1 MRGKIHILISRLLQ
15 ACLVASLL
23 AGCTKVVP
31 DDSFEQKSR
40 IGFNTAMTKAAVGY
54 PTDSKFISTAYSI
67 ASTGSW
73 NDAASRP
80 NKPIIDEEEVSYIE
94 AERYWSTSKP
104 HYWDANFKYTFFSY
118 SPSSLKGKVDV
129 STDGV
134 KISNWDVEADDT
146 KDIEILVADIA
157 KDKTKNESFSGYS
170 GVPTNFRQK
179 LSKLSFNMGI
189 SRDAEAGTKVTLLGI
204 KIGYICT
211 RGNYSKGGYTD
222 DVWTVVEDSRKTGTS
237 GTSVFNVFSGSQAL
251 STETYFNPDS
261 KLIIP
266 QSLLQS
272 GTYHPTLI
280 VEYQIQVGE
289 GKVETKTAE
298 CYFDINL
305 RQESWEKGMEYTYTI
320 HIGVGQYPI
329 EFAGTVADWSAVDNG
344 KVNIGEVNFGE

>member
-1 MRGKIHILISRLLQ
+1 MRGKIHILIFRLIQ
-15 ACLVASLL
+15 TCLVASLL

-54 PTDSKFISTAYSI
+54 PIKSKFISTAYTI

-73 NDAASRP
+73 DNDRASATP
-80 NKPIIDEEEVSYIE
+80 LINEEEVSYNNTE
-94 AERYWSTSKP
+94 KYWSTSTP
-104 HYWDANFKYTFFSY
+104 HYWDANYKYTFFSY
-118 SPSSLKGKVDV
+118 SPSSLKGKVGV
-129 STDGV
+129 SKDGV
-134 KISNWDVEADDT
+134 AIPNWDVEADDT

-179 LSKLSFNMGI
+179 LSKLSFKMRI
-189 SRDAEAGTKVTLLGI
+189 SEYAANNTKVTLREI
-204 KIGYICT
+204 KVSHICT
-211 RGNYSKGGYTD
+211 RGNYSKGGYAD
-222 DVWTVVEDSRKTGTS
+222 DVWTVVEGSRKTGTT
-237 GTSVFNVFSGSQAL
+237 GTSVFTVFTGSQEL
-251 STETYFNPDS
+251 STESDFNPDS

-272 GTYHPTLI
+272 GDYHPTLI

-305 RQESWEKGMEYTYTI
+305 RQESWVMGMEYTYTI

-329 EFAGTVADWSAVDNG
+329 EFDGSVDAWNVVNNG
-344 KVNIGEVNFGE
+344 EVNIGEIL

>member
-1 MRGKIHILISRLLQ
+1 MRGNIHILISRLIQ
-15 ACLVASLL
+15 TCLTASLL

-134 KISNWDVEADDT
+134 KISKWNVEADDT

-157 KDKTKNESFSGYS
+157 IDKTKNESSSGYS

-189 SRDAEAGTKVTLLGI
+189 SEDAEKDKKVTLLGI
-204 KIGYICT
+204 KIVDVCT
-211 RGNYSKGGYTD
+211 QGNYSKGGYAD
-222 DVWTVVEDSRKTGTS
+222 DAWTVVEGSRKTGTS
-237 GTSVFNVFSGSQAL
+237 GTSVFTVFSGSREL
-251 STETYFNPDS
+251 SKTDFFPAS

-272 GTYHPTLI
+272 GKYHPKLI
-280 VEYQIQVGE
+280 VEYEIQVGK
-289 GKVETKTAE
+289 GAPETKSAE

-305 RQESWEKGMEYTYTI
+305 RQESWEKGMEYTYII

-329 EFAGTVADWSAVDNG
+329 EFDGSVDAWNVVNNG
-344 KVNIGEVNFGE
+344 EVNIG

>member
-15 ACLVASLL
+15 TCVVASLL
-23 AGCTKVVP
+23 VGCTKVVP

-54 PTDSKFISTAYSI
+54 PTTSTFISKAYFI

-73 NDAASRP
+73 DNVSDRAGA
-80 NKPIIDEEEVSYIE
+80 KVLIDEEEVSYDNTKK
-94 AERYWSTSKP
+94 YWSTTTR
-104 HYWDANFKYTFFSY
+104 HYWDNYKYTFFSY
-118 SPSSLKGKVDV
+118 SPSSLKGKVSV

-134 KISNWDVEADDT
+134 AISSWDVEADAT
-146 KDIEILVADIA
+146 EILVADIA
-157 KDKTKNESFSGYS
+157 KDKTKNESFSRYS

-179 LSKLSFNMGI
+179 LSKLSFKMGK
-189 SRDAEAGTKVTLLGI
+189 SPDAEEGKKVTLLGI
-204 KIGYICT
+204 KVSDICT

-222 DVWTVVEDSRKTGTS
+222 DAWTVVEGSRKTGTS
-237 GTSVFNVFSGSQAL
+237 GTSVFTVFSGSQEL

-272 GTYHPTLI
+272 GSYHPKLI
-280 VEYQIQVGE
+280 VEYQIQVGK
-289 GKVETKTAE
+289 GAVETKTAE
-298 CYFDINL
+298 CHFDINL
-305 RQESWEKGMEYTYTI
+305 RQESWVMGMEYTYTI

-329 EFAGTVADWSAVDNG
+329 EFDGSVDAWNVVNNG
-344 KVNIGEVNFGE
+344 EVNIG

>member
-1 MRGKIHILISRLLQ
+1 MRRNIHIILSRLLQ
-15 ACLVASLL
+15 TCLIASLL

-40 IGFNTAMTKAAVGY
+40 IGFNTAMTKAAGVY
-54 PTDSKFISTAYSI
+54 PTTSKFISTAYSI

-94 AERYWSTSKP
+94 EERYWSTSKP
-104 HYWDANFKYTFFSY
+104 HYWDANRKYTFFSY

-134 KISNWDVEADDT
+134 AISNWNVEADT
-146 KDIEILVADIA
+146 TEILVADIA

-179 LSKLSFNMGI
+179 LSKLSFKMGI
-189 SRDAEAGTKVTLLGI
+189 PRNDEAGTKVTLLGI
-204 KIGYICT
+204 KIVGICT
-211 RGNYSKGGYTD
+211 MGNYSKGGYAD
-222 DVWTVVEDSRKTGTS
+222 DAWTVVEGSRKTGTPE
-237 GTSVFNVFSGSQAL
+237 TSVFTVFSGSEVL
-251 STETYFNPDS
+251 STENYFNPDS

-272 GTYHPTLI
+272 GSYHPKLI
-280 VEYQIQVGE
+280 VKYDIQVG
-289 GKVETKTAE
+289 GAVETKTAE

-305 RQESWEKGMEYTYTI
+305 RQESWVMGMEYTYTI
-320 HIGVGQYPI
+320 HIGIGQYPI
-329 EFAGTVADWSAVDNG
+329 EFDGTVDNWNVVNNG
-344 KVNIGEVNFGE
+344 EVNIG

>member
-1 MRGKIHILISRLLQ
+1 MRKNIHIILSQLLQ
-15 ACLVASLL
+15 ACLIAGLL

-54 PTDSKFISTAYSI
+54 PTGSRFISKAYSI
-67 ASTGSW
+67 VNTGSW
-73 NDAASRP
+73 DNASDRAYATE
-80 NKPIIDEEEVSYIE
+80 IINEEEVSYIE
-94 AERYWSTSKP
+94 AERYWSTSTA
-104 HYWDANFKYTFFSY
+104 HYWDANRKYTFFSY
-118 SPSSLKGKVDV
+118 SPSSLKGTKVSV

-134 KISNWDVEADDT
+134 AISNWDVEADAT
-146 KDIEILVADIA
+146 EILVADIA

-204 KIGYICT
+204 KVSYICT

-222 DVWTVVEDSRKTGTS
+222 DTWTVVEASRKTGTS
-237 GTSVFNVFSGSQAL
+237 GTSVFTVFSGSQEL
-251 STETYFNPDS
+251 STETYFKPAS

-272 GTYHPTLI
+272 GSYHPTLI
-280 VEYQIQVGE
+280 VEYQIQVGD
-289 GKVETKTAE
+289 GAIETKTAE
-298 CYFDINL
+298 CHFDINL
-305 RQESWEKGMEYTYTI
+305 RQESWVMGMEYTYTI

-329 EFAGTVADWSAVDNG
+329 EFDGSVDNWNVVNNG
-344 KVNIGEVNFGE
+344 EVNIG

>member
-1 MRGKIHILISRLLQ
+1 MRKNIHIILSRLFQ
-15 ACLVASLL
+15 ACLIAGLL
-23 AGCTKVVP
+23 VGCTKVVP

-54 PTDSKFISTAYSI
+54 PTTSKFISKAYYI
-67 ASTGSW
+67 ASPGSW
-73 NDAASRP
+73 DNTSDRAAATVLI
-80 NKPIIDEEEVSYIE
+80 NEEEVSYDNTE
-94 AERYWSTSKP
+94 KYWSTTTA
-104 HYWDANFKYTFFSY
+104 HYWDANLKYTFFSY
-118 SPSSLKGKVDV
+118 SPSSLKGTKVSV

-134 KISNWDVEADDT
+134 AISNWDVEADAT
-146 KDIEILVADIA
+146 EILVADIA

-189 SRDAEAGTKVTLLGI
+189 SRAAETGTKVTLLGI
-204 KIGYICT
+204 KIVDICT
-211 RGNYSKGGYTD
+211 QGNYSKGGCTD
-222 DVWTVVEDSRKTGTS
+222 DAWTVVEGSRKTGTS
-237 GTSVFNVFSGSQAL
+237 TFTIFSGSKEL
-251 STETYFNPDS
+251 STENYFIPAS

-272 GTYHPTLI
+272 GDYHPKLI
-280 VEYQIQVGE
+280 VKYDIQVGN
-289 GKVETKTAE
+289 GDVETKTAE

-329 EFAGTVADWSAVDNG
+329 EFDGTVSDWNVIDNG
-344 KVNIGEVNFGE
+344 EINIG

>member
-15 ACLVASLL
+15 TCLVASLL

-54 PTDSKFISTAYSI
+54 PKESKFISTAYTI

-73 NDAASRP
+73 DNASDRASATMLI
-80 NKPIIDEEEVSYIE
+80 NEEEVSFIE
-94 AERYWSTSKP
+94 AENYWRTKNE
-104 HYWDANFKYTFFSY
+104 HYWVANFKYTFFSY
-118 SPSSLKGKVDV
+118 SPSSLKGTKVRV

-134 KISNWDVEADDT
+134 AISNWDVEADAR
-146 KDIEILVADIA
+146 EILVADIA

-179 LSKLSFNMGI
+179 LSKLSFNMSI

-204 KIGYICT
+204 KIVGICT

-222 DVWTVVEDSRKTGTS
+222 NAWTVDEASRKTGAT
-237 GTSVFNVFSGSQAL
+237 GTSVFNVFSGSQEL
-251 STETYFNPDS
+251 SNKTYFNPAS

-272 GTYHPTLI
+272 GSYHPTLI
-280 VEYQIQVGE
+280 VEYKIQVGE
-289 GKVETKTAE
+289 GAVETKTAE
-298 CYFDINL
+298 CHFDINL
-305 RQESWEKGMEYTYTI
+305 RQESWVMGMEYTYTI

-329 EFAGTVADWSAVDNG
+329 EFDGSVDAWNVVNNG
-344 KVNIGEVNFGE
+344 EVNIG

>member
-1 MRGKIHILISRLLQ
+1 MRKNIHIILSRLFQ
-15 ACLVASLL
+15 ACLIAGLL
-23 AGCTKVVP
+23 VGCTKVVP

-54 PTDSKFISTAYSI
+54 PTTSKFISTAYTI

-73 NDAASRP
+73 DNASDRAGAAVLI
-80 NKPIIDEEEVSYIE
+80 NEEEVSYNNTE
-94 AERYWSTSKP
+94 KYWSTTETA
-104 HYWDANFKYTFFSY
+104 HYWDANRKYTFFSY
-118 SPSSLKGKVDV
+118 SPSSLKGKVSV

-134 KISNWDVEADDT
+134 AISNWDVETDAT
-146 KDIEILVADIA
+146 EILVADIA

-179 LSKLSFNMGI
+179 LSKLSFKMRI
-189 SRDAEAGTKVTLLGI
+189 SEYAASDTKVTLREI
-204 KIGYICT
+204 KVSHICT

-237 GTSVFNVFSGSQAL
+237 GTSVFTVFSGNQAL
-251 STETYFNPDS
+251 SNESDSNPDS

-272 GTYHPTLI
+272 GDYHPKLI
-280 VEYQIQVGE
+280 VKYDIQVGN
-289 GKVETKTAE
+289 GDVETKTAE

-305 RQESWEKGMEYTYTI
+305 RQESWVMGMEYTYTI

-329 EFAGTVADWSAVDNG
+329 EFDGTVDAWNVVNNG
-344 KVNIGEVNFGE
+344 EVNIG

>member
-1 MRGKIHILISRLLQ
+1 MRSKIHILISRLLQ
-15 ACLVASLL
+15 TCLVASLL

-54 PTDSKFISTAYSI
+54 PKESKFISTAYTI

-73 NDAASRP
+73 DNASDRTGATKLI
-80 NKPIIDEEEVSYIE
+80 NEEEVSFIE
-94 AERYWSTSKP
+94 AENYWSTTTAR
-104 HYWDANFKYTFFSY
+104 YWDANYKYTFFSY
-118 SPSSLKGKVDV
+118 SPSSLKDKVDV

-134 KISNWDVEADDT
+134 AISNWDVEADAR
-146 KDIEILVADIA
+146 EILVADIA

-179 LSKLSFNMGI
+179 LSKLSFKMGI
-189 SRDAEAGTKVTLLGI
+189 SQYAESGANVTLLGI
-204 KIGYICT
+204 KIVDICT

-222 DVWTVVEDSRKTGTS
+222 NAWTVVEASRKTGTT
-237 GTSVFNVFSGSQAL
+237 GTSVFTVFSGSQEL
-251 STETYFNPDS
+251 STEKYFKPAS

-272 GTYHPTLI
+272 GSYHPTLI
-280 VEYQIQVGE
+280 VEYKIQVGE
-289 GKVETKTAE
+289 GAIETKTAE
-298 CYFDINL
+298 CHFDINL
-305 RQESWEKGMEYTYTI
+305 RQESWVMGMEYTYTI

-329 EFAGTVADWSAVDNG
+329 EFDGSVDAWNVVNNG
-344 KVNIGEVNFGE
+344 EVNIG

>member
-1 MRGKIHILISRLLQ
+1 MRKNIHIILSRLIQ
-15 ACLVASLL
+15 TCLVASLL

-54 PTDSKFISTAYSI
+54 PTTSTFISTAYFI

-73 NDAASRP
+73 DNASDRA
-80 NKPIIDEEEVSYIE
+80 NADVRINEEEVSYNNTE
-94 AERYWSTSKP
+94 KYWSTTTRY
-104 HYWDANFKYTFFSY
+104 YWDNYKYTFFSY
-118 SPSSLKGKVDV
+118 SPSSLKGSKVRV

-134 KISNWDVEADDT
+134 AISNWDVEADAT
-146 KDIEILVADIA
+146 TEILVADIA

-189 SRDAEAGTKVTLLGI
+189 SRYAVAGTKVTLLGI
-204 KIGYICT
+204 KIVGICT
-211 RGNYSKGGYTD
+211 RGDYNKGGYTD
-222 DVWTVVEDSRKTGTS
+222 DAWTVVEASRKTGTT
-237 GTSVFNVFSGSQAL
+237 GTSVFNVFSGSQEL
-251 STETYFNPDS
+251 STESHFIPAS

-272 GTYHPTLI
+272 GSYHPQLI
-280 VEYQIQVGE
+280 VEYQIQVG
-289 GKVETKTAE
+289 GKGAVETKTAE

-329 EFAGTVADWSAVDNG
+329 EFDATVDNWSTINNG
-344 KVNIGEVNFGE
+344 EVNIGEIL

>member
-1 MRGKIHILISRLLQ
+1 MRKNIHIILSQLLQ
-15 ACLVASLL
+15 ACLIAGLL

-54 PTDSKFISTAYSI
+54 PTGSKFISTAYTI

-73 NDAASRP
+73 DNASDRAGATVLI
-80 NKPIIDEEEVSYIE
+80 NEEEVSYNNTE
-94 AERYWSTSKP
+94 KYWSTTTA
-104 HYWDANFKYTFFSY
+104 HYWDANYKYTFFSY
-118 SPSSLKGKVDV
+118 SPSSLKGTKVSV

-134 KISNWDVEADDT
+134 AISNWDVEADAT
-146 KDIEILVADIA
+146 EILVADIA

-189 SRDAEAGTKVTLLGI
+189 SRDAEAGTKVTLRGI
-204 KIGYICT
+204 KIVGICT

-222 DVWTVVEDSRKTGTS
+222 DTWTVVEASRKTGTT
-237 GTSVFNVFSGSQAL
+237 GTSVFNVFSGSQEL
-251 STETYFNPDS
+251 STETYFKPAS

-272 GTYHPTLI
+272 GSYHPTLI

-289 GKVETKTAE
+289 GAIKTKTAE
-298 CYFDINL
+298 CHFDINL
-305 RQESWEKGMEYTYTI
+305 RQESWVMGMEYTYTI

-329 EFAGTVADWSAVDNG
+329 EFDGSVDPWNVVNNG
-344 KVNIGEVNFGE
+344 EVNIG

>member
-15 ACLVASLL
+15 TCLVASLL

-54 PTDSKFISTAYSI
+54 PKESKFISTAYTI

-73 NDAASRP
+73 DNASDRTGATKLI
-80 NKPIIDEEEVSYIE
+80 NEEEVSFIE
-94 AERYWSTSKP
+94 AENYWSTTTAR
-104 HYWDANFKYTFFSY
+104 YWDANYKYTFFSY
-118 SPSSLKGKVDV
+118 SPSSLKGTKVSV

-134 KISNWDVEADDT
+134 AISNWDVEADAR
-146 KDIEILVADIA
+146 EILVADIA

-204 KIGYICT
+204 KIVGICT

-222 DVWTVVEDSRKTGTS
+222 NAWTVVEASRKTGAT
-237 GTSVFNVFSGSQAL
+237 GTSVFNVFSGSQEL
-251 STETYFNPDS
+251 STETYFKPAS

-272 GTYHPTLI
+272 GSYHPTLI
-280 VEYQIQVGE
+280 VEYKIQVGE
-289 GKVETKTAE
+289 GAIETKTAE
-298 CYFDINL
+298 CHFDINL
-305 RQESWEKGMEYTYTI
+305 RQESWVMGMEYTYTI

-329 EFAGTVADWSAVDNG
+329 EFDGSVDAWNVVNNG
-344 KVNIGEVNFGE
+344 EVNIG

>member
-15 ACLVASLL
+15 TCVVASLL

-54 PTDSKFISTAYSI
+54 PTTSKFISTAYFI

-73 NDAASRP
+73 DNASDREGAT
-80 NKPIIDEEEVSYIE
+80 KLIKEEEVSYDNKE
-94 AERYWSTSKP
+94 KYWSTTTRY
-104 HYWDANFKYTFFSY
+104 YWDNYKYTFFSY
-118 SPSSLKGKVDV
+118 SPSSLKGTKVSV

-134 KISNWDVEADDT
+134 AISNWDVEADAR
-146 KDIEILVADIA
+146 EILVADIA

-189 SRDAEAGTKVTLLGI
+189 SLDAEAGTKVTLLGI
-204 KIGYICT
+204 KIVGICT

-222 DVWTVVEDSRKTGTS
+222 NSWIVVEDSRKTGTT
-237 GTSVFNVFSGSQAL
+237 GTSVFTVFSGSQEL
-251 STETYFNPDS
+251 STESYFNPDS

-272 GTYHPTLI
+272 GSYHPTLI
-280 VEYQIQVGE
+280 VEYKIQVGE
-289 GKVETKTAE
+289 GAVETKTAE
-298 CYFDINL
+298 CHFDINL
-305 RQESWEKGMEYTYTI
+305 RQESWVMGMEYTYTI

-329 EFAGTVADWSAVDNG
+329 EFDGSVDAWNVVNNG
-344 KVNIGEVNFGE
+344 EVNIG

>member
-15 ACLVASLL
+15 TCVVASLL

-54 PTDSKFISTAYSI
+54 PTGSKFISTAYTI
-67 ASTGSW
+67 ASTKTW
-73 NDAASRP
+73 DNASDRAGATLL
-80 NKPIIDEEEVSYIE
+80 IDEEEVSYNVTE
-94 AERYWSTSKP
+94 KYWSTTTAR
-104 HYWDANFKYTFFSY
+104 YWDANYKYTFFSY
-118 SPSSLKGKVDV
+118 SPSSLKDKVDV

-134 KISNWDVEADDT
+134 AISNWDVEADAT
-146 KDIEILVADIA
+146 TEILVADIA

-179 LSKLSFNMGI
+179 LSKLSFKMRI
-189 SRDAEAGTKVTLLGI
+189 SEYAANNTKVTLREI
-204 KIGYICT
+204 KLSHICT
-211 RGNYSKGGYTD
+211 RGNYSKGGYAD
-222 DVWTVVEDSRKTGTS
+222 DVWTVVEGSRKTGTT
-237 GTSVFNVFSGSQAL
+237 GTSVFTVFTGSQEL
-251 STETYFNPDS
+251 STESDFNPDS

-272 GTYHPTLI
+272 GSYHPTLI
-280 VEYQIQVGE
+280 VEYKIQVGE
-289 GKVETKTAE
+289 GAVETKTAK

-329 EFAGTVADWSAVDNG
+329 EFDATVDNWSTINNG
-344 KVNIGEVNFGE
+344 EVNIGEIL

>member
-1 MRGKIHILISRLLQ
+1 MRNNIHIILSRLFQ
-15 ACLVASLL
+15 ACLIASLL

-54 PTDSKFISTAYSI
+54 PTTSKFISTAYTI

-73 NDAASRP
+73 DNASDRAGAT
-80 NKPIIDEEEVSYIE
+80 KIIDAEEVSYNGTE
-94 AERYWSTSKP
+94 KYWSTSTA
-104 HYWDANFKYTFFSY
+104 HYWDANYKYTFFSY
-118 SPSSLKGKVDV
+118 SPSSLKGKVSV

-134 KISNWDVEADDT
+134 AISNWNVEADAT
-146 KDIEILVADIA
+146 EILVADIA

-179 LSKLSFNMGI
+179 LSKLSFKMGI
-189 SRDAEAGTKVTLLGI
+189 PRDAEAGTKVTLLGI
-204 KIGYICT
+204 KIVGICT
-211 RGNYSKGGYTD
+211 IGNYSKGGYAD
-222 DVWTVVEDSRKTGTS
+222 DAWTVVEGSRKTGTPE
-237 GTSVFNVFSGSQAL
+237 TSVFTVFSGSEVL
-251 STETYFNPDS
+251 STENYFNPDS

-272 GTYHPTLI
+272 GSYHPKLI
-280 VEYQIQVGE
+280 VKYDIQVG
-289 GKVETKTAE
+289 GGAVETKTAE

-305 RQESWEKGMEYTYTI
+305 RQESWVMGMEYTYTI

-329 EFAGTVADWSAVDNG
+329 EFDGSVDAWNV
-344 KVNIGEVNFGE
+344 VNNGEVSIG

>member
-15 ACLVASLL
+15 TCLVASLL

-40 IGFNTAMTKAAVGY
+40 IGFNTAMTKAAGVY
-54 PTDSKFISTAYSI
+54 PTTSKFISTAYSI

-94 AERYWSTSKP
+94 EERYWSTSKP
-104 HYWDANFKYTFFSY
+104 HYWDANRKYTFFSY
-118 SPSSLKGKVDV
+118 SPSSLKGKVGV
-129 STDGV
+129 SKDGV
-134 KISNWDVEADDT
+134 AISNWDVETDAR
-146 KDIEILVADIA
+146 EILVADIA

-179 LSKLSFNMGI
+179 LSKLSFKMRI
-189 SRDAEAGTKVTLLGI
+189 SEYAANDTKVTLREI
-204 KIGYICT
+204 KVSHICT
-211 RGNYSKGGYTD
+211 RGNYSKGGYAD
-222 DVWTVVEDSRKTGTS
+222 DVWTVVEGSRKTGTS
-237 GTSVFNVFSGSQAL
+237 GTSVFTVFSGSQAL

-272 GTYHPTLI
+272 GSYHPKLI
-280 VEYQIQVGE
+280 VKYNIQVGN
-289 GKVETKTAE
+289 GDVETKTAE

-305 RQESWEKGMEYTYTI
+305 RQESWVMGMEYTYTI

-329 EFAGTVADWSAVDNG
+329 EFDGSVDAWNVVNNG
-344 KVNIGEVNFGE
+344 EVNIG

>member
-1 MRGKIHILISRLLQ
+1 MRNNIHIILSRLFQ
-15 ACLVASLL
+15 ACLIASLL

-54 PTDSKFISTAYSI
+54 PTTSKFISTAYSI
-67 ASTGSW
+67 DSKGSW
-73 NDAASRP
+73 DNASDRAGAT
-80 NKPIIDEEEVSYIE
+80 KLIKEEEVSYIE
-94 AERYWSTSKP
+94 AKRYWSTTTTV
-104 HYWDANFKYTFFSY
+104 HYWDNNKYTFFSY
-118 SPSSLKGKVDV
+118 SPSSLKGTKVSV

-134 KISNWDVEADDT
+134 AISNWDVEADAT
-146 KDIEILVADIA
+146 EILVADIA

-179 LSKLSFNMGI
+179 LSKLSFKMGI
-189 SRDAEAGTKVTLLGI
+189 PRDAEAGTKVTLLGI
-204 KIGYICT
+204 KIVGICT
-211 RGNYSKGGYTD
+211 MGNYSKGGYAD
-222 DVWTVVEDSRKTGTS
+222 DAWTVVEGSRKTGTT
-237 GTSVFNVFSGSQAL
+237 GTSVFNVFSGSQEL
-251 STETYFNPDS
+251 STESYFNPDS

-272 GTYHPTLI
+272 GSYHPTLI
-280 VEYQIQVGE
+280 VEYQIQVGTGAAE
-289 GKVETKTAE
+289 PKTAE

-329 EFAGTVADWSAVDNG
+329 EFDGKVDAWSAGNSNNG
-344 KVNIGEVNFGE
+344 EVNIG

>member
-15 ACLVASLL
+15 TCLVASLL

-54 PTDSKFISTAYSI
+54 PTDSKFISTAYFI
-67 ASTGSW
+67 ASKGSW
-73 NDAASRP
+73 DNASDRA
-80 NKPIIDEEEVSYIE
+80 NADVRINEEEVSYDNTE
-94 AERYWSTSKP
+94 KYWSTTTRY
-104 HYWDANFKYTFFSY
+104 YWDNYKYTFFSY
-118 SPSSLKGKVDV
+118 SPSSLKGKVSV

-134 KISNWDVEADDT
+134 AIYNWDVEADAT
-146 KDIEILVADIA
+146 EILVADIA

-179 LSKLSFNMGI
+179 LSKLSFKMGI
-189 SRDAEAGTKVTLLGI
+189 SQYAELGTNVTLLGI
-204 KIGYICT
+204 KIVDICT

-222 DVWTVVEDSRKTGTS
+222 DSWTVVEASRKK
-237 GTSVFNVFSGSQAL
+237 GTSVFTVFSGSKEL
-251 STETYFNPDS
+251 STKSYFNPDS

-272 GTYHPTLI
+272 GSYHPTLI

-289 GKVETKTAE
+289 GGAVETKTAE
-298 CYFDINL
+298 CHFDINL
-305 RQESWEKGMEYTYTI
+305 RQESWVMGMEYTYTI

-329 EFAGTVADWSAVDNG
+329 EFDGSVDAWNVVNNG
-344 KVNIGEVNFGE
+344 EVNIG

>member
-15 ACLVASLL
+15 TCVVASLL

-54 PTDSKFISTAYSI
+54 PTTSKFISTAYFI

-73 NDAASRP
+73 DNASDREGAT
-80 NKPIIDEEEVSYIE
+80 KLIKEEEVSYDNKE
-94 AERYWSTSKP
+94 KYWSTTTRY
-104 HYWDANFKYTFFSY
+104 YWDNYKYTFFSY
-118 SPSSLKGKVDV
+118 SPSSLKGTKVSV

-134 KISNWDVEADDT
+134 AISNWDVEADAR
-146 KDIEILVADIA
+146 EILVADIA

-189 SRDAEAGTKVTLLGI
+189 SLDAEAGTKVTLLGI
-204 KIGYICT
+204 KIVGICT

-222 DVWTVVEDSRKTGTS
+222 NSWIVVEDSRKTGTT
-237 GTSVFNVFSGSQAL
+237 GTSVFTVFSGRQEL
-251 STETYFNPDS
+251 STETYFKPAS

-272 GTYHPTLI
+272 GSYHPTLI
-280 VEYQIQVGE
+280 VEYKIQVGE
-289 GKVETKTAE
+289 GAIETKTAE
-298 CYFDINL
+298 CHFDINL
-305 RQESWEKGMEYTYTI
+305 RQESWVMGMEYTYTI

-329 EFAGTVADWSAVDNG
+329 EFDGSVDAWNVVNNG
-344 KVNIGEVNFGE
+344 EVNIG

>member
-1 MRGKIHILISRLLQ
+1 MRNNIHIILSRLFQ
-15 ACLVASLL
+15 ACLIASLL

-54 PTDSKFISTAYSI
+54 PTTSKFISTAYTI

-73 NDAASRP
+73 DNASDRTDAAVLI
-80 NKPIIDEEEVSYIE
+80 NEEEVSYNVTE
-94 AERYWSTSKP
+94 NYWSTSTEY
-104 HYWDANFKYTFFSY
+104 HWVANYKYTFFSY
-118 SPSSLKGKVDV
+118 SPSSLKGKVGV
-129 STDGV
+129 SKDGV
-134 KISNWDVEADDT
+134 AISNWDVEADAT

-179 LSKLSFNMGI
+179 LSKLSFKMGI
-189 SRDAEAGTKVTLLGI
+189 PRNDEAGTKVTLLGI
-204 KIGYICT
+204 KIVGICT
-211 RGNYSKGGYTD
+211 MGNYSKGGYAD
-222 DVWTVVEDSRKTGTS
+222 DAWTVVEGSRKTGTPE
-237 GTSVFNVFSGSQAL
+237 TSVFTVFSGSEVL
-251 STETYFNPDS
+251 STETYFKPAS

-272 GTYHPTLI
+272 GSYHPKLI
-280 VEYQIQVGE
+280 VEYQIQVG
-289 GKVETKTAE
+289 GAVETKTAE

-305 RQESWEKGMEYTYTI
+305 RQESWVMGMEYTYTI

-329 EFAGTVADWSAVDNG
+329 EFDGSVDAWNV
-344 KVNIGEVNFGE
+344 VNNGEVDIK

>member
-15 ACLVASLL
+15 TCVVASLL

-54 PTDSKFISTAYSI
+54 PTTSKFISTAYTI

-73 NDAASRP
+73 DNDRAGATVL
-80 NKPIIDEEEVSYIE
+80 IDEEEVSYKGTE
-94 AERYWSTSKP
+94 NYWSTATA
-104 HYWDANFKYTFFSY
+104 HYWDANYKYTFFSY
-118 SPSSLKGKVDV
+118 SPSSLKSTKVSV

-134 KISNWDVEADDT
+134 AISNWDVEADAT
-146 KDIEILVADIA
+146 EILVADIA

-179 LSKLSFNMGI
+179 LSKLSFKMGK
-189 SRDAEAGTKVTLLGI
+189 SPDAEEGKKVTLLGI
-204 KIGYICT
+204 KVSDICT
-211 RGNYSKGGYTD
+211 QGNYSKGGYTD
-222 DVWTVVEDSRKTGTS
+222 DAWTVVEDSRKTEERTF
-237 GTSVFNVFSGSQAL
+237 TVFSGSQAL
-251 STETYFNPDS
+251 SKETYFNPKS

-272 GTYHPTLI
+272 GSYHPTLI

-289 GKVETKTAE
+289 GAVETKTAE

-329 EFAGTVADWSAVDNG
+329 EFDGTVDPWNVGNNG
-344 KVNIGEVNFGE
+344 EVNIG